1 MKTTLKGLLHIG
13 FWACYFA
20 LAMVMLGIFYG
31 TRENVN
37 DAEIAIA
44 FNIIFWFALVPSAI
58 NFYVFYLL
66 LFPKYVLQKRIA
78 KTVSLGILSSL
89 SAAIIGYAGLYFTA
103 SDECLSDGATVQGEE
118 HLWIIL
124 FIAFIAAIS
133 GVIALIIQGFITWFE
148 EIKLKENLRQQNQA
162 MELALIKAK
171 LDPHFLFNTINNID
185 ILILKDQHIASEYL
199 NKLSSI
205 IRFILYETKSD
216 TIPLTK
222 EIEYIEKYIALN
234 KIRTSNQTYVNFEVF
249 GTPDHRA
256 IASMIFIPF
265 IENAFKHNNNK
276 KLQDAINIQIIIT
289 EDTVRLRCDNKFD
302 PNRKT
307 DTPHNGLGQTL
318 IRRRLDLLYPEQYLL
333 KIDNQENLYS
343 IDLIINV
350 SKETTSVSASE
361 EKAPILNRDL
371 KPQEFSR

>member
-13 FWACYFA
+13 FWACYLA
-20 LAMVMLGIFYG
+20 LTMVMLGVFYG
-31 TRENVN
+31 TRENVD
-37 DAEIAIA
+37 DAQIAIA
-44 FNIIFWFALVPSAI
+44 FNVILWFALIPSAI
-58 NFYVFYLL
+58 NFYIFYLV

-78 KTVSLGILSSL
+78 KTISFGILSGL
-89 SAAIIGYAGLYFTA
+89 FSALIGYGGLFLTTG
-103 SDECLSDGATVQGEE
+103 ENCLGDGETVQGTE
-118 HLWIIL
+118 HLGIIL
-124 FIAFIAAIS
+124 FIAFIASIS

-148 EIKLKENLRQQNQA
+148 EIKLKESLRQQNQA

-234 KIRTSNQTYVNFEVF
+234 KIRTSNLTYVNFEVF
-249 GTPDHRA
+249 GTPDQRA

-289 EDTVRLRCDNKFD
+289 EDTVRLRCNNKFD
-302 PNRKT
+302 PNRKM
-307 DTPHNGLGQTL
+307 DSPHNGLGQTL
-318 IRRRLDLLYPEQYLL
+318 IRRRLDLLYPEQYFLT
-333 KIDNQENLYS
+333 IDSQEDLYS

-350 SKETTSVSASE
+350 PREVSPAVTSM
-361 EKAPILNRDL
+361 EKVPILNID
-371 KPQEFSR
+371 